1 VLHQRIRHRAT
12 QMVQA
17 GMIEEVAAVLA
28 DGATAGSPGL
38 DGVGLREA
46 VAYLTCGGDRAA
58 VAEAI
63 TISTRQYAK
72 RQETWFRHQLPP
84 EAISVDASRPAAAVA
99 EEIAQL
105 WKAQ

>member
-1 VLHQRIRHRAT
+1 
-12 QMVQA
+12 
-17 GMIEEVAAVLA
+17 
-28 DGATAGSPGL
+28 
-38 DGVGLREA
+38 LREA
-46 VAYLTCGGDRAA
+46 VAYLTCGGDRTV

-84 EAISVDASRPAAAVA
+84 DAISVDASRPPAMVA